1 MIFAWLH
8 FAFKMEMF
16 GLGTDVE
23 TCIAAFCWCSLRF
36 YVLHHTSSRFAMSKL
51 IIVVCHEHSIIH
63 FVIILSHEKSN
74 KNSDHVH
81 SSSSIAMTRL
91 CNVFHHTIEIS
102 LILMLLKIMKVIPLP
117 VQICTSQLWL
127 ISVMT
132 MPMLVMMIV
141 ILNLNCTF

>member
-1 MIFAWLH
+1 LFFFDNVFVI
-8 FAFKMEMF
+8 
-16 GLGTDVE
+16 
-23 TCIAAFCWCSLRF
+23 IAG
-36 YVLHHTSSRFAMSKL
+36 SR
-51 IIVVCHEHSIIH
+51 EHSIIH

-117 VQICTSQLWL
+117 VQICTSQLLL

-141 ILNLNCTF
+141 ILNLNCTFSLVDYDGEYCDDDAHECDAAAAAMTGNDDDLIS